1 MFHTRRPIL
10 RVFEI
15 IPGTITI
22 AHGDILRLVA
32 LMLGVSRL
40 LVMAK
45 DTSGLCP
52 IVVSEIFFPTY

>member
-1 MFHTRRPIL
+1 MFHTRRPIF

-15 IPGTITI
+15 IPGTVTI

-45 DTSGLCP
+45 DIGGLCP
-52 IVVSEIFFPTY
+52 IAVSEICFSTY